1 MFRRAA
7 STRHILFLT
16 LDFQSAS
23 NCASPHPSPLGTV
36 RAQAG
41 RPDIV
46 SRVFRLKLEEL
57 RRDLRARQVLGEP
70 VAHSVVV
77 EWQKRGLPHVHIR
90 FLTGHPQVCDYNE
103 GALRLHGL
111 RHASQ
116 RQGRQAREVDNERR
130 PLADN
135 RYRDA
140 MATVG
145 RYGTPSFFITM
156 PCNPDWSVR
165 GHRASKRA
173 LKTTNCRIFLSLPIK
188 LALARWQVCASIR
201 ALTYLYKYVYKE
213 PPHDLDRSQVRPLG
227 DARPPSV
234 PCVAPATFGPFS
246 QQFWN
251 LWPEL
256 PPDLPTVLP
265 VHPTSVDHQ
274 APSFFTPPTRNPGW
288 PATSDDPQRGQQ
300 RFHRY
305 RAPLHQRVRGSVRA
319 QTGGGWRSA
328 WPGGNF
334 VSES

>member
-1 MFRRAA
+1 LNTHTCWPGGA
-7 STRHILFLT
+7 
-16 LDFQSAS
+16 
-23 NCASPHPSPLGTV
+23 
-36 RAQAG
+36 
-41 RPDIV
+41 
-46 SRVFRLKLEEL
+46 
-57 RRDLRARQVLGEP
+57 RDM
-70 VAHSVVV
+70 
-77 EWQKRGLPHVHIR
+77 
-90 FLTGHPQVCDYNE
+90 N
-103 GALRLHGL
+103 
-111 RHASQ
+111 
-116 RQGRQAREVDNERR
+116 
-130 PLADN
+130 N

-140 MATVG
+140 MATVR
-145 RYGTPSFFITM
+145 RYGKPSFFITM
-156 PCNPDWSVR
+156 TCNPDWSVR

-201 ALTYLYKYVYKE
+201 AATYLYKYVYKG

-274 APSFFTPPTRNPGW
+274 APSFFTPTTRNPDW

-305 RAPLHQRVRGSVRA
+305 RAPLHQRVRGRVRA
-319 QTGGGWRSA
+319 RTGGGWRSA
-328 WPGGNF
+328 WPGWNF
-334 VSES
+334 VSESYTLAGLINSCHIGTSENVWPGYKLVWPRTSEKLAGHRFFRSLRLSDSRKLLSSR